1 MRQLKIKKILEK
13 YLKVKIA
20 KKTNIKLNS
29 LQSFDSL
36 TLVQIILEIE
46 SIDKKKIPLNKLNK
60 ISTLND
66 LLNL

>member
-13 YLKVKIA
+13 YLKVKID
-20 KKTNIKLNS
+20 KTTNIKLNS
-29 LQSFDSL
+29 LESYDSL

-46 SIDKKKIPLNKLNK
+46 NIDKKKIPLNKLNK
-60 ISTLND
+60 ISTLRD